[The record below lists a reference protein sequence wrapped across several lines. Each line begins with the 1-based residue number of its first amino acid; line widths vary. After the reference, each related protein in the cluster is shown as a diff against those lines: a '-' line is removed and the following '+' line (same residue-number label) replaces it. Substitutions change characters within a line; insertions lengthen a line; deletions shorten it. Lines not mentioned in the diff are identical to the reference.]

1 MPSSAPSPRNRNLT
15 ACVRTADTKDMTI
28 RDLTPG
34 NIDAVAALWHR
45 AGLTRSWN
53 SPGLDAQRALDG
65 DTSTVLGAFDDERLV
80 GTVMVGHDGHRGWV
94 HYLAVDEG
102 QRGTGLGKRMMAAAE
117 KLAAHARC
125 CEGSAHGACG
135 QRLRSGILRAPR
147 RRGRK
152 RAGALQM
159 ARPSNVIEN
168 AGREHPVTV
177 ASYA

>member
-1 MPSSAPSPRNRNLT
+1 
-15 ACVRTADTKDMTI
+15 MTI

-34 NIDAVAALWHR
+34 NIDAAAALWHR
-45 AGLTRSWN
+45 AGLTRPWN
-53 SPGLDAQRALDG
+53 SPELDAQRALDG

-80 GTVMVGHDGHRGWV
+80 GTIMVGHDGHRGWA

-117 KLAAHARC
+117 NWLRTHG
-125 CEGSAHGACG
+125 CEGSAHGTCG

-147 RRGRK
+147 LRGRQ

-159 ARPSNVIEN
+159 ARPANVIEN
-168 AGREHPVTV
+168 PGREHPVTV